1 MSSEIHHPRLE
12 EIAGLIERATGMIN
26 TACKSCIT
34 CGHFVE
40 STEQCAL
47 YKARPP
53 ARIIAFACPSYDFI
67 PF

>member
-1 MSSEIHHPRLE
+1 MTSEIMHPRLE
-12 EIAGLIERATGMIN
+12 DISGLLDKATKMIN

-40 STEQCAL
+40 KTEICSL
-47 YKARPP
+47 YNARPP
-53 ARIIAFACPSYDFI
+53 AKVIAFACPSYDFI